1 MPPWACVHAWWS
13 LPWHPASQP
22 PARVPLW
29 TQWGSALRPS
39 LDLSP
44 HEGPAALCLLTRL
57 SQGALW
63 ASGSVCSVRGFS
75 SRGLWRPLILGQHLL
90 AATQPQGWARSPCLR
105 LPSAVKGPPVCP
117 RSSFSW
123 LLLTRASGTRPP
135 PCPPLVTGTVSTSHP
150 TLAPGLPSWV
160 WTRSSDPWLPSG
172 SALSQDGRPGGNR
185 SSAARRGGRVLGDR
199 WGRKLPHTPSSPSLR
214 RPRYVCA
221 GP

>member
-1 MPPWACVHAWWS
+1 MGVLQHRPSISRGNWHHLASSPCVSAPPVSKMLHFAVS
-13 LPWHPASQP
+13 I
-22 PARVPLW
+22 PLW

-150 TLAPGLPSWV
+150 TLAPGLPSWA
-160 WTRSSDPWLPSG
+160 L
-172 SALSQDGRPGGNR
+172 ALSQEG
-185 SSAARRGGRVLGDR
+185 SAATSNTASHGPRLTRDLRGLIS
-199 WGRKLPHTPSSPSLR
+199 SSP
-214 RPRYVCA
+214 
-221 GP
+221 GPQEMNFIILPP